1 MAQTI
6 VPNIDT
12 QVCAQWT
19 QQDINLYNTLPFYL
33 VKMQLKYFKNFSI
46 WPEFCGKVKWQ
57 PNMGPVM
64 RQVSKEPSPNLRQFA
79 FPNAICSVPL
89 KDIMDVRERT
99 VDAQVLRQRFESMV
113 LNFCPSFRDFL
124 KDHVDR
130 TNMDIVEK
138 IARYHN
144 VFIRGNIYAQSPYVH
159 IANLGQGLGG
169 NNTPLQA
176 APMDIPSTTYDTVN
190 LRTIFTGS
198 SVTGPLVVGGI
209 NQFSGAKDM
218 NWFQAN
224 SPLIGEPGVLSLNTI
239 NLALNEMETDL
250 RILPFFGTGTPEG
263 DNKPLS
269 GKYVLVTSGEAYN
282 QFIYD
287 PFLLS
292 YKSIDLD
299 IITDSFKGSLFGRVT
314 CRLED
319 LPIRISAD
327 GSFPTPETRELNPAA
342 FNYGESVPNPTYVS
356 APFEVAFLIGYGDGA
371 YDTIEVGPPPKDFAG
386 NGMPKGFGQ
395 MFWNAETMIT
405 KNLLTTCLDTN
416 GNTVIDTNKYG
427 EFLQI
432 IAQGTFG
439 IVGKQKR
446 GILPIIF
453 KRYRGA
459 IMPVVSQQIR

>member
-1 MAQTI
+1 MASTI
-6 VPNIDT
+6 VPNINAS
-12 QVCAQWT
+12 VCSQWT

-57 PNMGPVM
+57 PNMGPIM
-64 RQVSKEPSPNLRQFA
+64 RQVSKEPSPNIRQFA
-79 FPNAICSVPL
+79 FPNAVCSVPL

-99 VDAQVLRQRFESMV
+99 VDAQVLRHRFESMV

-138 IARYHN
+138 IARFDN
-144 VFIRGNIYAQSPYVH
+144 VFIRGNIYVQSPFVM
-159 IANLGQGLGG
+159 IPNRSDGKAEL
-169 NNTPLQA
+169 TT
-176 APMDIPSTTYDTVN
+176 APTDIPTDTFDSTNQKV
-190 LRTIFTGS
+190 IFTANAS
-198 SVTGPLVVGGI
+198 PVT
-209 NQFSGAKDM
+209 GAKDT
-218 NWFQAN
+218 NWMQAQF
-224 SPLIGEPGVLSLNTI
+224 PLIGNPGNLSLNTI
-239 NLALNEMETDL
+239 NLALNIMETDL
-250 RILPFFGTGTPEG
+250 RIPPFFGTGQPQG
-263 DNKPLS
+263 DNSPLS

-287 PFLLS
+287 PFFLS
-292 YKSIDLD
+292 YKALNLD
-299 IITDSFKGSLFGRVT
+299 MITESFKGSLFGRVT

-327 GSFPTPETRELNPAA
+327 GSFPTPEVRELNVNA
-342 FNYGESVPNPTYVS
+342 FNYGESVPNPYYTS
-356 APFEVAFLIGYGDGA
+356 APYEVAFLIGYGDGA

-386 NGMPKGFGQ
+386 NGMPKGFGN
-395 MFWNAETMIT
+395 MFWNAETIIT
-405 KNLLTTCLDTN
+405 KNLLTTCLDSN
-416 GNTVIDTNKYG
+416 GNTVVDTNKYG

-432 IAQGTFG
+432 VAQGTFG

-453 KRYRGA
+453 KRWRGA
-459 IMPVVSQQIR
+459 TKPILSN